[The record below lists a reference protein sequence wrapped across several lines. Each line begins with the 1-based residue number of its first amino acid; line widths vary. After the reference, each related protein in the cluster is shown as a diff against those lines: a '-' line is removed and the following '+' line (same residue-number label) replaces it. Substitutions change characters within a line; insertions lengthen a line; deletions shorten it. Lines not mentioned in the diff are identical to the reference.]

1 MAQGLRLR
9 ASNTEGENSVPGQRT
24 VIPVAAK
31 KYKNKKTKFKKNKK
45 KRQSA
50 KKNPPAKEI
59 RVEVTDLAPLCLM
72 ITIAISLIPFAFL
85 Q

>member
-24 VIPVAAK
+24 VILLTAK
-31 KYKNKKTKFKKNKK
+31 KYKNKKTKFKKKK
-45 KRQSA
+45 IQSA
-50 KKNPPAKEI
+50 KKNPPAREI

-72 ITIAISLIPFAFL
+72 ITTAISLIPFAFL